1 MTDTACLDCRH
12 THAGPQLAGI
22 CIGCPCETIPV
33 VPPDPHHFVCMTGG
47 CNRSRIS
54 SATHNT
60 ASEAETNAR
69 AAGWS
74 IWSGTTR
81 SGAPSFAVFCPLH
94 NGHVAEDQD
103 GEPVEDEWD
112 AECDT
117 CDSTASEEWS
127 DEAPLTE
134 ADAEDWMSEHRCE
147 PQVNLI
153 RPTRKQAVA

>member
-1 MTDTACLDCRH
+1 MTDTTCPDCH
-12 THAGPQLAGI
+12 HQHQGPKLAGI

-47 CNRSRIS
+47 CNMSRIS
-54 SATHNT
+54 SASHNT

-69 AAGWS
+69 TAGWS

-94 NGHVAEDQD
+94 NGHVAETDD
-103 GEPVEDEWD
+103 DEDKETGWD

-117 CDSTASEEWS
+117 CMTNAATDDPSFDGTEQAAEEW
-127 DEAPLTE
+127 
-134 ADAEDWMSEHRCE
+134 ADDHVCE
-147 PQVNLI
+147 SI
-153 RPTRKQAVA
+153 TRTLPPKTRTVAA